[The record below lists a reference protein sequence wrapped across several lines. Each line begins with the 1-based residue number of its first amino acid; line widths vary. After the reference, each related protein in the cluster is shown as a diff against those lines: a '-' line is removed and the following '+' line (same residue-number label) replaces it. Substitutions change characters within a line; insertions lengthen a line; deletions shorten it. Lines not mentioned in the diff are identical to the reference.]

1 MVHRDMREGLGGL
14 GCVTLAAPRQ
24 LTPLC
29 LAVIT
34 WYSES
39 LDILALCLV
48 KEYDIQEAV
57 EAVAE
62 ELQKCRS
69 SVCVGKGIPQPPS
82 PPLPE
87 VSLGRWQ

>member
-1 MVHRDMREGLGGL
+1 MREGLGGL
-14 GCVTLAAPRQ
+14 GCVTLAAPHQ

-29 LAVIT
+29 LAVIN
-34 WYSES
+34 WYNES

-62 ELQKCRS
+62 KLWKCRS
-69 SVCVGKGIPQPPS
+69 SLCVGKGTPPAPPS